1 MLSLDYLRNNI
12 YNLSYF
18 NPYRDSCSLAAN
30 VYRIT
35 HSDTPHVLDLS
46 SSSGMAALICTFP
59 ASTFCVQ
66 MPSAKSLAGK

>member
-18 NPYRDSCSLAAN
+18 NPYKDSCSLAAN

-35 HSDTPHVLDLS
+35 HSHTRDVLDLS
-46 SSSGMAALICTFP
+46 SSSWMA
-59 ASTFCVQ
+59 ASTFYVQ
-66 MPSAKSLAGK
+66 MASAKSLAAK

>member
-18 NPYRDSCSLAAN
+18 NPRLGFLQFSPN

-35 HSDTPHVLDLS
+35 YSPTLDFLDFKQNPSNLFFDDLAQLS
-46 SSSGMAALICTFP
+46 LIET
-59 ASTFCVQ
+59 VD
-66 MPSAKSLAGK
+66 GY